1 MSNVNTIVTIKFRRE
16 KKIIFLQAK
25 FNEKFSEIKQ
35 RLLNYLDD
43 VDNVDNIRLYNPQRE
58 LITDSLIVGFYNIKD
73 YENLYLTL
81 FNQETNS
88 WEEINV
94 PPFEDL
100 RPLLPTDSSQMNER
114 SMISPPNELG
124 DNMDTDS
131 DSDMDK

>member
-1 MSNVNTIVTIKFRRE
+1 M
-16 KKIIFLQAK
+16 
-25 FNEKFSEIKQ
+25 
-35 RLLNYLDD
+35 DD

-81 FNQETNS
+81 FNQETDT

-100 RPLLPTDSSQMNER
+100 RPLLPTDSNQMNEG
-114 SMISPPNELG
+114 SIISPPNELG
-124 DNMDTDS
+124 DKMDTDS